1 MPGRQ
6 SVILT
11 FERMRRIREIDPVG
25 NSMTME
31 AGCSLQE
38 AREAAELA
46 GRLLGIDHGGRSS
59 HIGGNLSTNAGGNNV
74 LRYGMAREQV
84 LGLEV
89 VLANGEILSE
99 LSPLPKNNSG
109 YDLKQLFIGSEGTL
123 GLITAACLKLRQ
135 KSARRVTACVGLDSL
150 GDVMSLFAL
159 AREVLADSISAFE
172 LMPRAGLDFH
182 FAHIGE
188 RHEPF
193 DTITPW
199 IILLEAESASSHFE
213 LDPAVA
219 SLLEE
224 ALRRGLVRDGTI
236 AASDS
241 QRARLWALREGIP
254 IAMIEN
260 PHSLKSDTAVPISAI
275 PVFVERAYAAV
286 TAAMP
291 GCIAIP
297 FGHVGDGNIHLNV
310 LPPPSMAY
318 ADFVQRKSELAR
330 LINAVTLSLNGTVS
344 AEHGIGLL
352 KRSSLAE
359 MKSYPALVTMQAI
372 KTALDPLEILNPRKI
387 F

>member
-1 MPGRQ
+1 MTAVAELLRSIVGQDGVISEPGEIAGYRGDLAVPEGGDILCVVRPRNADQVSNVVKFCAEARIAITVRGGGTGLSGGATPLPGRQ

-25 NSMTME
+25 NSMTIE

-135 KSARRVTACVGLDSL
+135 KSVKRVTACVGLDSL
-150 GDVMSLFAL
+150 EDVLGLFAL

-182 FAHIGE
+182 FAHIGG

-199 IILLEAESASSHFE
+199 I
-213 LDPAVA
+213 
-219 SLLEE
+219 
-224 ALRRGLVRDGTI
+224 
-236 AASDS
+236 
-241 QRARLWALREGIP
+241 
-254 IAMIEN
+254 
-260 PHSLKSDTAVPISAI
+260 
-275 PVFVERAYAAV
+275 
-286 TAAMP
+286 
-291 GCIAIP
+291 
-297 FGHVGDGNIHLNV
+297 V
-310 LPPPSMAY
+310 LA
-318 ADFVQRKSELAR
+318 
-330 LINAVTLSLNGTVS
+330 G
-344 AEHGIGLL
+344 G
-352 KRSSLAE
+352 
-359 MKSYPALVTMQAI
+359 
-372 KTALDPLEILNPRKI
+372 
-387 F
+387 